1 MLENNVVH
9 PTVAEITGAVEPC
22 CAHCK
27 ADMEKEPWRTQ
38 LIREQCLFGTRVP
51 ASDDVNALS
60 WD

>member
-1 MLENNVVH
+1 MLDNSVSIQTAAENA
-9 PTVAEITGAVEPC
+9 TAVEPC

-27 ADMEKEPWRTQ
+27 ADMEKEPWRAQ
-38 LIREQCLFGTRVP
+38 LIREQCLFETRVP